1 MSPDCPQTHDSF
13 FLLSQMLG
21 LKGYTHHTISTDP
34 RDLASPEIMG
44 NTSRCEENG
53 CGMKEYFLYWIL
65 AVFTQSSS
73 FPLQPVSYI
82 CKARLRNFTIAHKD
96 LHSLIS
102 TTSTPTSVH
111 QQLCPLLRGNISICC
126 NQFRT
131 HLLTLT
137 VLAGKSHLFS
147 SPHTKR
153 RHSVIHK
160 KPPRHHDFMELQLA
174 TPHPLP
180 SLLPRFNIWLCS

>member
-1 MSPDCPQTHDSF
+1 MHVHTYTNIHTHNTETCFKTGPLYVTRLSSNSRF
-13 FLLSQMLG
+13 FLLTFPNASI
-21 LKGYTHHTISTDP
+21 KGVHHHTISTDP
-34 RDLASPEIMG
+34 RNLPSLEIMG

-53 CGMKEYFLYWIL
+53 GGMKEYCLYWVL
-65 AVFTQSSS
+65 AVFRHTSS

-82 CKARLRNFTIAHKD
+82 CKAMLRNLTIAHKD
-96 LHSLIS
+96 LRSLIS

-137 VLAGKSHLFS
+137 GLAGKTHLFS
-147 SPHTKR
+147 SPQTKR
-153 RHSVIHK
+153 R
-160 KPPRHHDFMELQLA
+160 R
-174 TPHPLP
+174 
-180 SLLPRFNIWLCS
+180 